1 MTTELL
7 DIQKDNVALVEFLW
21 LLLVGVSLV
30 KKAKKM
36 WAKVL
41 FCEHN
46 GKTTSIIVKT
56 EA

>member
-7 DIQKDNVALVEFLW
+7 DIQKDNAALLEFLW

-30 KKAKKM
+30 KKAKKNVG
-36 WAKVL
+36 KVL

-46 GKTTSIIVKT
+46 GKTTKHNS
-56 EA
+56 EN